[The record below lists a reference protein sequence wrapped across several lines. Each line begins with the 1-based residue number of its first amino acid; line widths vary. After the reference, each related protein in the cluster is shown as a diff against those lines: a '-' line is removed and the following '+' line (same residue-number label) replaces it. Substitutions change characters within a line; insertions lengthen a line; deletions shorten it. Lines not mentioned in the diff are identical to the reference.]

1 MALPKIDSPIFT
13 TKLISTGKEVKFRPF
28 TVKEEIV
35 INRKYNT
42 TLWTAERNG
51 RWVTPDTD
59 VFNYDHTDLESGE
72 SNKERSEEYDKLD
85 EKYKNEN
92 NI

>member
-1 MALPKIDSPIFT
+1 MHDPS
-13 TKLISTGKEVKFRPF
+13 F
-28 TVKEEIV
+28 TVKEGIV

-42 TLWTAERNG
+42 TSWTAERNS

-59 VFNYDHTDLESGE
+59 IMNYDHTDLSSGE
-72 SNKERSEEYDKLD
+72 SNQQRSEQYDKVD
-85 EKYKNEN
+85 SEMMDEN